1 VAKKKI
7 NITRRQPPQYWKV
20 EISVDDPKCS
30 FSINS
35 QILYMKVFKAN
46 NLNAAV
52 REAATYCNKYMKYYP
67 GTAFSYSTKNV
78 QPYSYVNYESVTKAE
93 L

>member
-1 VAKKKI
+1 
-7 NITRRQPPQYWKV
+7 
-20 EISVDDPKCS
+20 
-30 FSINS
+30 
-35 QILYMKVFKAN
+35 MKVFKAN